1 VGKSLAGRQLKSPVQ
16 QQSDVHDPYR
26 WRGTI
31 ILKLHLTILN
41 WITAPFRYQ
50 TLFLGFVHQEIR
62 GRYAGS
68 IGGLLWSIITPL
80 SNMLIYIFVF
90 SVVFKIRLKP
100 IETGTDSFVLFLLS
114 GLLPWI
120 AFSEAVGGSAGMF
133 LSKAG
138 LITKVAFPLE
148 VVPVAGVCVTFIL
161 NGIGFVAFLIY
172 LTIEGFADPAWLYLP
187 VVTFIFMIFTLGVM
201 VLLASLSVFIR
212 DIQQAIASVLSL
224 WMYLTPVLYPVTMLS
239 EELRLLI
246 CLNPVYPFIELY
258 HRILLKHT
266 LPIDLLGYAVG
277 YAMIS
282 FLTGIWFYSR
292 SRNAFA
298 DVL

>member
-1 VGKSLAGRQLKSPVQ
+1 
-16 QQSDVHDPYR
+16 
-26 WRGTI
+26 
-31 ILKLHLTILN
+31 
-41 WITAPFRYQ
+41 
-50 TLFLGFVHQEIR
+50 
-62 GRYAGS
+62 
-68 IGGLLWSIITPL
+68 
-80 SNMLIYIFVF
+80 MLIYIFVF

-133 LSKAG
+133 LGKAG

-148 VVPVAGVCVTFIL
+148 VVPVAGVVVTFAL
-161 NGIGFVAFLIY
+161 NGVGFLAFLIY
-172 LTIEGFADPAWLYLP
+172 LTIEGYSDISWLYLP
-187 VVTFIFMIFTLGVM
+187 IVTLIFMIFTLGMM

-212 DIQQAIASVLSL
+212 DIQQVITSVLSL

-239 EELRLLI
+239 EQLRFLI

-258 HRILLKHT
+258 HQLLLKHT
-266 LPIDLLGYAVG
+266 LPMDLLGYAVG

-282 FLTGIWFYSR
+282 FLTGVWFYSR